1 MPLAE
6 VRPPSILTRVECLGM
21 TYWWRR
27 ELVVTDQGL
36 EWETWK
42 YQHRV
47 KMTLPYERMARVQ
60 LVPSSLL
67 YDVHVTGT
75 TSADN
80 LVIRGLYRGDAIK
93 VLALIER
100 GLARERLIA

>member
-1 MPLAE
+1 MVE
-6 VRPPSILTRVECLGM
+6 VRPPSILTRVQCMGM
-21 TYWWRR
+21 TYWWQR

-36 EWETWK
+36 EWESWK

-60 LVPSSLL
+60 LVHASLG
-67 YDVHVTGT
+67 YDVHISGT

-80 LVIRGLYRGDAIK
+80 LIVRGLDHDDGLK
-93 VLALIER
+93 VLGLIER